1 MSHLHSSSVAPCL
14 LETWHLTESQLFY
27 WLLKQCGEETLA
39 FDLLQET
46 FLRALQKQKGFCDI
60 QNQRAWLFRVAAN
73 LLTDER
79 RQSHKLDYNYNFEV
93 CDDNSEEPPV
103 VDSLAQCLPK
113 ALKRLPPND
122 KAIIESC
129 DLNGMSQKDF
139 AQHAGLTLPAA
150 KSRLQRA
157 RTKLRETLKSQCQI
171 HLDEQ
176 QRVCCFVPNKEK

>member
-1 MSHLHSSSVAPCL
+1 MSDTNPSSAVPCL
-14 LETWHLTESQLFY
+14 LETWHLTESELFR
-27 WLLKQCGEETLA
+27 WLRKQCGDEALA

-79 RQSHKLDYNYNFEV
+79 RQSNKFAYEHNFETHAG
-93 CDDNSEEPPV
+93 DKDETPV

-113 ALKRLPPND
+113 ALKRLSATD

-129 DLNGMSQKDF
+129 DLQGMSQKAF
-139 AQHAGLTLPAA
+139 AQQAGLSLPAT

-157 RTKLRETLKSQCQI
+157 RIKLRDTLKSQCQI
-171 HLDEQ
+171 RLDDQ
-176 QRVCCFVPNKEK
+176 QRVCCFFPKND